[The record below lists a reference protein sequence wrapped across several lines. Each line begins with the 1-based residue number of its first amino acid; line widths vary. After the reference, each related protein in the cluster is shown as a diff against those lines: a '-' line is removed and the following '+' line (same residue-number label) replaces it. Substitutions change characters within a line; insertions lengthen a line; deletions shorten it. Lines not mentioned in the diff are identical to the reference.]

1 MTRIQASSAPIPSG
15 ITCLEAILYKSI
27 FLFRAALF
35 LPAPENQAPWEKPW
49 HRGALKTRGLSTRSL
64 RIPDVR
70 LLAFPDR
77 VLWGEEIDALVV
89 DVAVFFDLVGADGV
103 VGEKDDCLSIA

>member
-27 FLFRAALF
+27 FVPRALF

-49 HRGALKTRGLSTRSL
+49 HRGALKTRGPSTRSL

-77 VLWGEEIDALVV
+77 VLGGEEVDALVV
-89 DVAVFFDLVGADGV
+89 DATVFFDLVGADGV